1 MFYFFPNRPL
11 LLPIDDPQIVQYSNN
26 SDYIAEVK
34 KNGSRL
40 CLHKVDGEY
49 LWYNRDKKLLNYTPS
64 SEVLVELES
73 LNLPDNTHIDAELL
87 HHKTKHIKNH
97 IYVYDIYQY
106 AGNPIMEPLSGR
118 RQLLTE
124 IFKSKSLNHF
134 ELATMY
140 ESDFI
145 ALFYDVI
152 EKEENEGLVIKNLNG
167 KIIWDM
173 KKSPDVWW
181 QIKVRKPNKNYKF

>member
-1 MFYFFPNRPL
+1 